1 MQINLLKKLRSYFTL
16 VNGVLLLALFVA
28 FGCVWGA
35 VGALQKNFAL
45 QQKVD
50 ALTQENALYELAN
63 ETQRFQN
70 KYFESREYL
79 ELNAR
84 DHLNKASPDEKLLI
98 LPVSTATTPPD
109 PNSAQPVKLITKL
122 SNLDQWMYF
131 LFGQKR

>member
-1 MQINLLKKLRSYFTL
+1 MA
-16 VNGVLLLALFVA
+16 NGILLLALLIA

-50 ALTQENALYELAN
+50 ALSQENALYELAN

-70 KYFESREYL
+70 KYFEGREYI

-84 DHLNKASPDEKLLI
+84 DHLGKANPDEKLLV

-109 PNSAQPVKLITKL
+109 PELSTPVKPIAQL
-122 SNLDQWMYF
+122 SNLDQWIYF